1 LQGAVI
7 HVGSIGT
14 LQLDSELLNLD
25 QGFKTSGTRHH
36 FKGCNKL
43 NLEIDTLRGDLTYKT
58 TNYSEIKIQIHS
70 ESVVFKKPLA

>member
-14 LQLDSELLNLD
+14 LELDSELLNLD

-43 NLEIDTLRGDLTYKT
+43 NLEIDTLRGDLTYKKQQT
-58 TNYSEIKIQIHS
+58 IQKSKYKYMLNQLYSKS
-70 ESVVFKKPLA
+70 P